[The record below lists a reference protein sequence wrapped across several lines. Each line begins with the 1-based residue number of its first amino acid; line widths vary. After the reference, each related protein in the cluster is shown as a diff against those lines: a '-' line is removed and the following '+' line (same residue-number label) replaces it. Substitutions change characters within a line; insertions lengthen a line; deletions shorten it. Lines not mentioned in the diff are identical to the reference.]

1 MIARTVRK
9 LKARM
14 RSLISAASVL
24 AGAVCL
30 AAFAPFAPPVA
41 YTVTPT
47 LADGRIT
54 GLAVEIVLTADPD
67 GETRLDLP
75 DAWGG
80 GVDLWKGLA
89 DLRIEG
95 ATEVREDGPAA
106 RIVRSRPGARLV
118 VRYRLPAN
126 LAAGEPPAR
135 GPNFSYPIIGPDGFY
150 VMGETVFI
158 MPGDRAGDRAS
169 FRWTDGGAGLTFA
182 SDLERI
188 NSRRGTV
195 NDVSESVMI
204 AARDL
209 TVRTLMIDG
218 SPLRVAMRGRHS
230 FDQPAFAEMVG
241 RIIAAERDFWGDGK
255 EPFLV
260 TLGPLGPAES
270 GSSIRG
276 TGQGDAFA
284 VIGTPNVELARY
296 RVILTHEYF
305 HSWNPGRMGGLH
317 EGPEEPGDYWFS
329 EGFTDFYARRLAL
342 RAGLIDL
349 EQFAADWNEMLAAY
363 AMSPVRTVTNAALT
377 KDFWAD
383 ESLHKLPYQRGALIA
398 ALWQA
403 RWSAGGGPALD
414 GFVRAMRD
422 EAAKS
427 GATRRTVGEL
437 APLVAARLGH
447 DVGPDI
453 ARYVER
459 GEPIVLPTDTFGACI
474 SVRTDTRLVF
484 DRGFDATASA
494 AQGVIVGLDPAS
506 SAYAAGLRNGM
517 IRKGREGGVD
527 GDSRV
532 EIGYRIVD
540 DKGVERVIRYRPEG
554 KASVNVQQL
563 EVSPGLDAAARAAC
577 ARAVAGG

>member
-1 MIARTVRK
+1 
-9 LKARM
+9 M
-14 RSLISAASVL
+14 RSLLSAASVL
-24 AGAVCL
+24 AAAVCL
-30 AAFAPFAPPVA
+30 SAFAPAASPVA
-41 YTVTPT
+41 YSVAPT

-67 GETRLDLP
+67 GETRLKLP

-89 DLRIEG
+89 DLSVEG
-95 ATEVREDGPAA
+95 AADVREDGPAA

-126 LAAGEPPAR
+126 LASGEPPAM

-150 VMGETVFI
+150 VMGPTIFI
-158 MPGDRAGDRAS
+158 TPEGRDGDRAS
-169 FRWTDGGAGLTFA
+169 FRWNGGGGLVFA
-182 SDLERI
+182 SDLERV
-188 NSRRGTV
+188 NGRRGTV
-195 NDVSESVMI
+195 NDISESVMI

-209 TVRTLMIDG
+209 TVRTLMIYG

-230 FDQPAFAEMVG
+230 FDQAAFADMVG
-241 RIIAAERDFWGDGK
+241 GIIAAERTFWGDGK

-260 TLGPLGPAES
+260 TLAPLAPAE
-270 GSSIRG
+270 GSTSIRG
-276 TGQGDAFA
+276 TGLGDAFA
-284 VIGTPNVELARY
+284 VIGTPNAELARY
-296 RVILTHEYF
+296 RVILAHEYF
-305 HSWNPGRMGGLH
+305 HSWNPGRMGGLR

-349 EQFAADWNEMLAAY
+349 DAFAAEWNDMLAAY
-363 AMSPVRTVTNAALT
+363 AISPVRTATNAALI
-377 KDFWAD
+377 KDFWTDAN
-383 ESLHKLPYQRGALIA
+383 LHKLPYQRGALIA
-398 ALWQA
+398 ALWEA

-422 EAAKS
+422 EAARS
-427 GATRRTVGEL
+427 GAVHRPVGEL
-437 APLVAARLGH
+437 APIVAARLGH
-447 DVGPDI
+447 DVAPDI

-459 GEPIVLPTDTFGACI
+459 GEAVPLPADAFGACI
-474 SVRTDTRLVF
+474 TVRTETRPGF
-484 DRGFDATASA
+484 DRGFDASASA
-494 AQGVIVGLDPAS
+494 EKGVIVGVDPAGP
-506 SAYAAGLRNGM
+506 AFAAGLRDGM
-517 IRKGREGGVD
+517 IRKAREGGLD

-554 KASVNVQQL
+554 RTAMTIQQL
-563 EVSPGLDAAARAAC
+563 EIAPGLDAAARAAC